1 MIALDQDLAQ
11 QLLEQTI
18 AVQLNTRS
26 FGNTKK
32 LNREAHN
39 VAAQALRAAPKRLKT
54 SEVLIDPSM
63 EEFAA
68 VTSHMSRIRDW
79 FDKQTIPSQQPAI
92 RFLHRDKLPQFQR
105 DIESFI
111 RQLRDLV
118 YELDNVRYRIID
130 SARMELRD
138 AFQEDLYP
146 LSFSDSYAIDVSY
159 PAVGPDPR
167 LQALNPDV
175 YAEQQRRFISQI
187 DVIIQETTDEM
198 SQQFSHILN
207 QVTESIREGRRLK
220 SNAFDPL
227 CNFLERFENIKIGT
241 STTLQEMVNQARQ
254 IVNQHSTYSSLNH
267 SAVARS
273 NVANALA
280 PLAEQINSIVTTT
293 PTIRAIKL

>member
-39 VAAQALRAAPKRLKT
+39 VAAQALRAQPKRLKT

-68 VTSHMSRIRDW
+68 VTSLIARVRDW
-79 FDKQTIPSQQPAI
+79 FDKQTIPYPQPAI
-92 RFLHRDKLPQFQR
+92 RLMHRDKLPQFQR
-105 DIESFI
+105 DIESFL

-118 YELDNVRYRIID
+118 YNLDNVRYQIID
-130 SARMELRD
+130 SARIELRD
-138 AFQEDLYP
+138 AFQEELYP
-146 LSFSDSYAIDVSY
+146 LSFAESYAIEINY

-167 LQALNPDV
+167 LQALNPQV

-187 DVIIQETTDEM
+187 DAVIQETTDEM

-207 QVTESIREGRRLK
+207 QVTESLREGRRLK

-241 STTLQEMVNQARQ
+241 STTLQEMVSQARQ
-254 IVNQHSTYSSLNH
+254 IINQHSTHSSLNH

-273 NVANALA
+273 NVASALA
-280 PLAEQINSIVTTT
+280 PLAEQINSITTT
-293 PTIRAIKL
+293 TATVRTIKL